1 VRNAILGEL
10 GRDYVL
16 ADKGDVGWRTL
27 LIYRLKETAK
37 TR

>member
-1 VRNAILGEL
+1 
-10 GRDYVL
+10 VL